1 VLVLVDELKLLKVG
15 KTMGVFDQYNQVQ
28 KQYTFCLLFIAW
40 LLGLVEKK
48 HKREKGGSSTN
59 SIPFLKK
66 NGD

>member
-28 KQYTFCLLFIAW
+28 KQFTFCLLFIAW

-48 HKREKGGSSTN
+48 HKGEKGSFPTN
-59 SIPFLKK
+59 SIAFLQK